1 MTASPVFGKVYMA
14 SQLTDAFAR
23 KFYYLRLSIT
33 DVCNF
38 RCTYCLPNGYKP
50 GAVNNNGFLS
60 VDEVRRVTRA
70 FSALGTEKV
79 RLTGGEPS
87 LRRDFTEIIAAVR
100 ENPAIRQIA
109 VTTNGYRL
117 ARDVERWR
125 DAGLTAINVSVDS
138 LDARQFHAI
147 TGQDKFHQVM
157 DGIDAAFAAGF
168 DKVKV
173 NTVLM
178 RDVNHHQL
186 DTFLAWIQP
195 RRIQL
200 RFIELM
206 ETGEGS
212 DLFRRHHLSG
222 MVLRDELLRRG
233 WIHQIRQRSD
243 GPAQVFCHPDYA
255 GEIGLIMPYEK
266 DFCAT
271 CNRLRVS
278 SVGKLHLCLFG
289 EGGVDLRD
297 LMAEDQQQA
306 ALEAPQE
313 AGHQVVEKA
322 IVKENRYAIR
332 AQVSAWIASD
342 NVQVVLITGG
352 TGFTDG
358 DQAPEALLPLFD
370 REVEGF
376 GEVFRMLS
384 FEEIGTSTLQSRAVA
399 GVANRTLIFAMPG
412 STKACRTAW
421 DNIIA
426 PQLDA
431 RTRPCNFIPHLK
443 K

>member
-1 MTASPVFGKVYMA
+1 MTTSPVFGKVYMG

-38 RCTYCLPNGYKP
+38 RCTYCLPDGYQP
-50 GAVNNNGFLS
+50 GGVTNNGFLT
-60 VDEVRRVTRA
+60 VDEIRRVTRA
-70 FSALGTEKV
+70 FASLGTEKV

-87 LRRDFTEIIAAVR
+87 LRRDFTDIIAAVR
-100 ENPAIRQIA
+100 ENHAIRQIA

-117 ARDVERWR
+117 ARDAAAWR
-125 DAGLTAINVSVDS
+125 DAGLTALNVSVDS

-147 TGQDKFHQVM
+147 TGQDKFQQVM
-157 DGIDAAFAAGF
+157 AGIDAAFDAGF
-168 DKVKV
+168 EKVKV

-186 DTFLAWIQP
+186 DTFLAWVQP
-195 RRIQL
+195 RPIQL

-212 DLFRRHHLSG
+212 SLFRKHHISG
-222 MVLRDELLRRG
+222 QVLRDELLRRG

-289 EGGVDLRD
+289 EGGVSLRD
-297 LMAEDQQQA
+297 LLEDDAQQSALEERISA
-306 ALEAPQE
+306 ALLEKKQTHFL
-313 AGHQVVEKA
+313 HQ
-322 IVKENRYAIR
+322 N
-332 AQVSAWIASD
+332 
-342 NVQVVLITGG
+342 NTGITQNLSYIGG
-352 TGFTDG
+352 
-358 DQAPEALLPLFD
+358 
-370 REVEGF
+370 
-376 GEVFRMLS
+376 
-384 FEEIGTSTLQSRAVA
+384 
-399 GVANRTLIFAMPG
+399 
-412 STKACRTAW
+412 
-421 DNIIA
+421 
-426 PQLDA
+426 
-431 RTRPCNFIPHLK
+431 
-443 K
+443 